1 MKKYT
6 GKRSGVAAVRCSAAV
21 LCGAAVLAGT
31 MTFSACG
38 SSANGAKP
46 TGEQNVADE
55 SGDVAADQQD
65 PTQAGQAGTTD
76 TQTDAVDTQTVSY
89 TSHGFTIELPSDWEE
104 HYLIFEVEDGFEVYQ
119 KASYEKQKGM
129 GFLFGFQK
137 SADYMNYGAGENL
150 IGYTDD
156 GDMYYSMQPT
166 DVTCDLEDET
176 IYNEYQEL
184 MTQADEI
191 LDSVQIEGDVH
202 RDVDEYVIPVSAVI
216 PLNEDVLAAYD
227 KNELWMAKNEIYA
240 RHGRK
245 FQNEYLQG
253 YFDSQSWYTGTVEP
267 TDFNE
272 SVLSETESDNV
283 KAIVARADVLAAENP
298 YPMECETGKTVQV
311 DLTGDGTLN
320 DVFYHVAESGEDAY
334 SYQLTVDGVTYELGE
349 GIYMDTPVT
358 DLFYITDIDT
368 TSPGLEIA
376 VLDMGPSDDPVSYFF
391 RYDGEKVSYIGSV
404 SGFPFPEQHLGKDG
418 FDGYGNITGLGR
430 VDLIE
435 TAYVEAYWWYDEE
448 AGELTMQERG
458 WYPYDTYQPHELYED
473 LPVYRYM
480 DPDSKSLVIPAQK
493 EVYFTV
499 TDGSEWIQIKG
510 KDGSVGFMQV
520 KDGKVAELGKDAS
533 EVFSNLAYFD

>member
-1 MKKYT
+1 MKKNMVERKNSRT
-6 GKRSGVAAVRCSAAV
+6 FVRFGAAV
-21 LCGAAVLAGT
+21 LCSATFLFGAAL
-31 MTFSACG
+31 SACG
-38 SSANGAKP
+38 TAEDEASGNEEQSTQAEAGDAAAN
-46 TGEQNVADE
+46 
-55 SGDVAADQQD
+55 QQD
-65 PTQAGQAGTTD
+65 S
-76 TQTDAVDTQTVSY
+76 TQTGQTDPTDTQTVSY
-89 TSHGFTIELPSDWEE
+89 TSHGFTIELPENWEE
-104 HYLIFEVEDGFEVYQ
+104 QELILETDNGFEVYQ

-137 SADYMNYGAGENL
+137 STDYMNYGAGENL

-156 GDMYYSMQPT
+156 GDMYYSLQPT

-176 IYNEYQEL
+176 IYKEYQEL
-184 MTQADEI
+184 MAQADEI
-191 LDSVQIEGDVH
+191 LDSVQIEGEVH

-216 PLNEDVLAAYD
+216 PLNEDVLGAYD

-267 TDFNE
+267 ADFNE
-272 SVLSETESDNV
+272 NVLSEIESDNV
-283 KAIVARADVLAAENP
+283 KAIAAREDALDAENP
-298 YPMECETGKTVQV
+298 YPMECETEKTVQA

-320 DVFYHVAESGEDAY
+320 SIFYHVKETGDDEY
-334 SYQLTVDGVTYELGE
+334 SYQLTIDGVTHELGE
-349 GIYMDTPVT
+349 SISMDTPVT
-358 DLFYITDIDT
+358 DVFYITDIDT

-376 VLDMGPSDDPVSYFF
+376 VLDMGPSNDPVSYFF
-391 RYDGEKVSYIGSV
+391 RYDGEGLSYIGSV
-404 SGFPFPEQHLGKDG
+404 GGFPFPEQHLGKDG

-473 LPVYRYM
+473 LPVHRYM
-480 DPDSKSLVIPAQK
+480 DLDSESLVIPAQK

-499 TDGSEWIQIKG
+499 TDGSEWIQVKG

-520 KDGKVAELGKDAS
+520 KDGNVVELGKTAS
-533 EVFSNLAYFD
+533 DVFSDLYYFD